1 MSRERRVLLGA
12 LSRSSASSRGK
23 NVNLDKGHL
32 VRGMIDAPG
41 YATEQFSSSPLS
53 SSSSSQDT
61 HVRPSRSGQTFPF
74 RVFVLDKVTD
84 FLLLGKL
91 VVVGAVGVLSF
102 YFFSGEW
109 MGEII
114 KESPFHHLEYSLAG
128 FP

>member
-32 VRGMIDAPG
+32 VRGMIDAPNN
-41 YATEQFSSSPLS
+41 ATEQFSSPL
-53 SSSSSQDT
+53 SSSQDT
-61 HVRPSRSGQTFPF
+61 HKRPSRSGQTFPS

-84 FLLLGKL
+84 FLLLLGKL

-114 KESPFHHLEYSLAG
+114 KESSFYHFKLSWLL
-128 FP
+128 

>member
-1 MSRERRVLLGA
+1 MSRERRRVLLGA

-32 VRGMIDAPG
+32 VRGMIDAPNN
-41 YATEQFSSSPLS
+41 ATEQF

-61 HVRPSRSGQTFPF
+61 HIRPSRSGQTFPS

-84 FLLLGKL
+84 FLLLLGKL

-114 KESPFHHLEYSLAG
+114 KESPFHHL
-128 FP
+128 